1 MSRFKSHKKLITL
14 KNIGGNRYTK
24 LRDSSKKSD
33 HSQDA
38 FARISGKLSKL
49 QKKDFRKETLELRKG
64 AHLKKAG
71 NRKEIQQNTN

>member
-24 LRDSSKKSD
+24 LRDSSKKSN
-33 HSQDA
+33 HYQDA